1 MGHVPNIMLVT
12 ELSRRGAHPCVTLE
26 KYPTVKAGRN
36 RFLFTAF
43 QPWESLEHLS
53 LKPSLPMRPSTFHAL
68 HQATSQNTP
77 KSFPCSYRV
86 LIQLHK
92 LFSSPSGRYQSHYPH
107 AAALSFGICDTCS
120 SAPILIVQKA
130 WPVLPWIMVKLRKGT
145 SLKSPCKPWLVQLS
159 ALSMGCEPKCCRFDS
174 QSGHMPR
181 LQARSPV

>member
-92 LFSSPSGRYQSHYPH
+92 LFSSPSGRYQSHHPH
-107 AAALSFGICDTCS
+107 TAALLGYGVHGHQPPYNSPEKTQVPRVQVKSRCSKTGSCKKVLCSSESARAGMITAAASPFFLVCATSPPS
-120 SAPILIVQKA
+120 SL
-130 WPVLPWIMVKLRKGT
+130 
-145 SLKSPCKPWLVQLS
+145 
-159 ALSMGCEPKCCRFDS
+159 
-174 QSGHMPR
+174 
-181 LQARSPV
+181 